1 MSNTD
6 EVLLRFTITAIYK
19 SLTSNIVLNHQHE
32 KREGNQLNSCSTTLH
47 SNLINYI
54 ITPVHPI
61 IKSSPKRKREKERER
76 EGGPIPFLGFSA
88 HCPLIPLCPTPEIG
102 LAPPRMR
109 QRGRG
114 GANPERR
121 YPAPNAVRTKR
132 IESRAVVFRRR
143 SDAAAKH
150 GGISAA
156 AEEVSTF
163 RRRRN

>member
-76 EGGPIPFLGFSA
+76 GGGPIPFLGFSA
-88 HCPLIPLCPTPEIG
+88 HCPLIPLCPTPEIR
-102 LAPPRMR
+102 LPPPST
-109 QRGRG
+109 
-114 GANPERR
+114 AHAPERR
-121 YPAPNAVRTKR
+121 RRGQIQTATRGAKR
-132 IESRAVVFRRR
+132 RPDQTDGKPRGRVSPEERC
-143 SDAAAKH
+143 
-150 GGISAA
+150 GGETWRYFGGGGGFDFSAA
-156 AEEVSTF
+156 
-163 RRRRN
+163 

>member
-61 IKSSPKRKREKERER
+61 IKSSPKERER
-76 EGGPIPFLGFSA
+76 E
-88 HCPLIPLCPTPEIG
+88 
-102 LAPPRMR
+102 
-109 QRGRG
+109 RG
-114 GANPERR
+114 GGR
-121 YPAPNAVRTKR
+121 
-132 IESRAVVFRRR
+132 SHFSVFRLIAPL
-143 SDAAAKH
+143 SHYVPLQKL
-150 GGISAA
+150 G
-156 AEEVSTF
+156 
-163 RRRRN
+163 